1 MKEIACF
8 YQNKEWFED
17 GTTEYFLNL
26 KNSGKKNYLLL
37 TIMSSIGLCS
47 YSFANNDDGK
57 LQIEGNDHGTAK
69 NDVLL
74 GIFYINDNK
83 VIYEQQT

>member
-1 MKEIACF
+1 MKEIGRF

-26 KNSGKKNYLLL
+26 TNSGKKNYWLL
-37 TIMSSIGLCS
+37 TIMPSIGLCS
-47 YSFANNDDGK
+47 YGFVNNDDGR

-74 GIFYINDNK
+74 GIFFLHEGK
-83 VIYEQQT
+83 VIYEQQS